1 MKKIRVQLN
10 VVKVQSYVML
20 VLPNVTMESLNVR
33 KKKKKEPTNM
43 TKVWSHVM
51 LVLPT
56 VMMELSNLRKKI
68 RV

>member
-10 VVKVQSYVML
+10 VVKVQSYMML

-33 KKKKKEPTNM
+33 KKKEPSNM

-51 LVLPT
+51 LVLPN

>member
-1 MKKIRVQLN
+1 MKKIKVQLN
-10 VVKVQSYVML
+10 VVKVQSYMML

-33 KKKKKEPTNM
+33 KKKEPSNM

-51 LVLPT
+51 LVLPN